1 MNKASWTRD
10 QKLVVISVFVAVA
23 IGMSAFFI
31 PEVRYFLHLEKR
43 PEATHTAVSSPPS
56 ATPQTTPTQTL
67 TTDQPK
73 LGSGRRFLKIPAS
86 EKTVTRVK
94 GNDNVAGNNVGGSN
108 NVVGN
113 GNQTAPTAVAPSGI
127 AISGGIV
134 SNPTVNNITALPDV
148 TMTDL
153 QEKQV
158 SDSIGDLFAGADVTV
173 TAVQPD
179 QNTRDVSSRLV
190 RIFKSKGANVEY
202 NTAQMYLPAAGMTIH
217 KGVSITSF
225 PSERKAAIDTLV
237 EALGNAGVVKLVPI
251 YERQDE
257 KIEIIVNRSADTRE
271 EAKQY

>member
-1 MNKASWTRD
+1 M
-10 QKLVVISVFVAVA
+10 
-23 IGMSAFFI
+23 
-31 PEVRYFLHLEKR
+31 
-43 PEATHTAVSSPPS
+43 
-56 ATPQTTPTQTL
+56 
-67 TTDQPK
+67 
-73 LGSGRRFLKIPAS
+73 
-86 EKTVTRVK
+86 TRVK